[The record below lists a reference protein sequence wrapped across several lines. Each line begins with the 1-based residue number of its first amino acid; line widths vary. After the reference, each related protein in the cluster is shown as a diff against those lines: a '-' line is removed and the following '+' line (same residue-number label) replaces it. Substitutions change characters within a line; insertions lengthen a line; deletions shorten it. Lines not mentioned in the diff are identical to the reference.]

1 MDIEIKSYYFL
12 HCPLFY
18 AKRSTLLYKEIDG
31 EILNKGVSNKSVFFY
46 VAADLSGK
54 LANPGCNY

>member
-1 MDIEIKSYYFL
+1 MDIETKSYYFL

-31 EILNKGVSNKSVFFY
+31 EILNKSVFFY
-46 VAADLSGK
+46 VAADISGK